1 MRLDTP
7 RLTSTERAAAAA
19 PADRAVEGRA
29 AIVHDW
35 LQGFHGSE
43 RTVEAMRTSV
53 FAQSP
58 DVLTFHAA
66 RDVLPPGLTGA
77 IVRESRLAALPGVR
91 QRGHDPGR
99 WRYLLPLMP
108 RWFSRLD
115 LDAYDIVVSSSHACA
130 AHVRPREGA
139 LHLCY
144 CYTPMRYAWLPET
157 EAGRAGGAAGWAL
170 GRLGRRLRRLDLDAS
185 RRPDAYV
192 AISSAVRDRI
202 RLFYGRDAD
211 VIHPPVEVDDFRAD
225 AAKEPGHFVWLGRL
239 VAYKRPE
246 LVVEAFRGLPHRLT
260 MVGIGPLEDRLRAN
274 LPPNV
279 ELRGWLSRAEVVAL
293 LERASGFLHVGEED
307 FGIATVEALA
317 AGTPVVALDAGGS
330 RDIVREGIDGTLIR
344 GPEVSAVR
352 DAVRRVAGSEWDPS
366 ALAEGARRFSH
377 DAFASA
383 LRQRLNEA
391 LAARDAA

>member
-1 MRLDTP
+1 MRRDTSDP
-7 RLTSTERAAAAA
+7 ASTAAATAL
-19 PADRAVEGRA
+19 AVEGRS

-53 FAQSP
+53 FAESP

-66 RDVLPPGLTGA
+66 RDVLPPGLTAA
-77 IVRESRLAALPGVR
+77 IVRESRLAALPGLR

-108 RWFSRLD
+108 RWFARLD
-115 LDAYDIVVSSSHACA
+115 LDDYDIVVSSSHACA
-130 AHVRPREGA
+130 AHVRPREDA

-157 EAGRAGGAAGWAL
+157 EAGRARGAAGWAL
-170 GRLGRRLRRLDLDAS
+170 ARLGRRLRRLDLDAS

-211 VIHPPVEVDDFRAD
+211 VIHPPVDVDDFRAD
-225 AAKEPGHFVWLGRL
+225 VEKEPGHFVWLGRL

-246 LVVEAFRGLPHRLT
+246 LVVEAFRDLPHKLT
-260 MVGIGPLEDRLRAN
+260 MVGIGPLEDELRAG

-279 ELRGWLSRAEVVAL
+279 ELRGWLPRAEIVAL
-293 LERASGFLHVGEED
+293 LERASGFVHVGEED

-330 RDIVREGIDGTLIR
+330 RDIVRDGIDGTLIAA
-344 GPEVSAVR
+344 PEVSAVR
-352 DAVRRVAGSEWDPS
+352 AAVRRVADTAWD
-366 ALAEGARRFSH
+366 ARTLAEGARRFSH
-377 DAFASA
+377 AAFANA

-391 LAARDAA
+391 LAGRRAA